1 MNRGNVGDTS
11 AEAPSEDRSSRLN
24 NGVTTQVI
32 AETDSAVREATTVA
46 KDLKATTT
54 TSVEEDSLT
63 DGLIGA
69 AATHEEVERLVA
81 KSDDSSASIRTEDE
95 SIAKKMPEAAAPC
108 NDEKAPNKNSENV
121 ATDAAAVVAEAVP
134 AQPGTKAATTSVPD
148 VASAVPTNGADSSTA
163 GAGKSEEATEDVLA
177 GYEAPSAADVVAA
190 AKANEISNADDS
202 YVAPTA
208 SEVIKADNASNSN
221 ANGANTSKA
230 AVAEGEEP
238 SAETV
243 SLEGLPPDEAA
254 ALVWSKLRSFASA
267 KGETGVRDVFAQFDA
282 DSSGT
287 LDKNEFK
294 SALSTVGLP
303 GASNKVVETVMK
315 AASQEEGAGCSKKA
329 LDYASFAAALKPA
342 VLSSASTAS
351 ANATSKEASTKDNGA
366 PSPKEVSAEVAPTAS
381 AAVQADTKPVESS
394 AVKVGATD
402 SSSAETVSLE
412 GLPPDEAATLVWSK
426 LRAFAATK
434 GETGVRDVF
443 AQFDAD
449 SSGTLDKNEFKS
461 ALATVGLPGASNK
474 VVETVMKAASQEE
487 GAGGSKKALDYAS
500 FAAALKGK

>member
-11 AEAPSEDRSSRLN
+11 AEAPSEDRSARLN
-24 NGVTTQVI
+24 KGATTQVI

-54 TSVEEDSLT
+54 TSVEEESLT

-81 KSDDSSASIRTEDE
+81 KSDASSASIHTEDE
-95 SIAKKMPEAAAPC
+95 SIAKKMPKVAAAC
-108 NDEKAPNKNSENV
+108 NEEKVPNKNSENE
-121 ATDAAAVVAEAVP
+121 ATDAAAVEAEAEP
-134 AQPGTKAATTSVPD
+134 AQLDTKAATTSAPD
-148 VASAVPTNGADSSTA
+148 VASAAPTTGADSSTS
-163 GAGKSEEATEDVLA
+163 GAGQTEEATEDVLV
-177 GYEAPSAADVVAA
+177 GYEAPAAADVVAA
-190 AKANEISNADDS
+190 ANANEITNAHDS
-202 YVAPTA
+202 YVAPAA
-208 SEVIKADNASNSN
+208 SEVIEADKASNGN
-221 ANGANTSKA
+221 ANGANASKT

-254 ALVWSKLRSFASA
+254 GLVWSKLRS
-267 KGETGVRDVFAQFDA
+267 
-282 DSSGT
+282 
-287 LDKNEFK
+287 
-294 SALSTVGLP
+294 
-303 GASNKVVETVMK
+303 
-315 AASQEEGAGCSKKA
+315 
-329 LDYASFAAALKPA
+329 
-342 VLSSASTAS
+342 
-351 ANATSKEASTKDNGA
+351 
-366 PSPKEVSAEVAPTAS
+366 
-381 AAVQADTKPVESS
+381 
-394 AVKVGATD
+394 
-402 SSSAETVSLE
+402 
-412 GLPPDEAATLVWSK
+412 
-426 LRAFAATK
+426 FAATK